1 MAGRQHAPLS
11 LLLLIKILFFA
22 IVRRQASAVG
32 SSNRFPLCVLGFT
45 APSYPRQSVRRAST
59 VLSSSPKNTF
69 RDPSE
74 DDKNGQSRLSPPT
87 EEGLADSISSSSDT
101 DKWEQMWAEGE

>member
-11 LLLLIKILFFA
+11 LLLIKILFFA
-22 IVRRQASAVG
+22 IVRRRAAVV